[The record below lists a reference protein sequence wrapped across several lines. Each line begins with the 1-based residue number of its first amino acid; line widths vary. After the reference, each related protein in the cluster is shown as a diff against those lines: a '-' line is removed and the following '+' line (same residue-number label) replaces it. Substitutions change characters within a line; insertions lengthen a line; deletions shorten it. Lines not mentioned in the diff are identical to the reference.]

1 MQCCAC
7 PQLEGYCL
15 PAAVTRRGGCRRRG
29 ARPTAARPPAALANL
44 PPQIAASSI
53 VGATEEG
60 DRAVR
65 IWYMPALRGA
75 SDKPTRK
82 LHKTPAI
89 RLADERDAQTAVR
102 HIRQAC
108 CWAGRPEPPRLLVI
122 INPASGPG
130 RWARLSW
137 GAQLYFESFWA
148 SWWAGSWVRR
158 ASKVRENVGTGSLTS
173 ASTHCHQVIGQCAG
187 PWVPCTRL
195 QKEVSCGSGR
205 T

>member
-1 MQCCAC
+1 MQA
-7 PQLEGYCL
+7 PRH
-15 PAAVTRRGGCRRRG
+15 ASDS
-29 ARPTAARPPAALANL
+29 RPPTSALANL

-130 RWARLSW
+130 RCVRELVGWELGAPGQLS
-137 GAQLYFESFWA
+137 
-148 SWWAGSWVRR
+148 AGECGHWF
-158 ASKVRENVGTGSLTS
+158 SKVSEHALSPSDWTMCWTVGALHPSPKRGSAVGADGL
-173 ASTHCHQVIGQCAG
+173 
-187 PWVPCTRL
+187 
-195 QKEVSCGSGR
+195 
-205 T
+205 